1 MKLTYWLLL
10 IFGSNFIMM
19 TSQNMN
25 FTHLSMT
32 VNTHKSF
39 PLSNDELLYD
49 QMYTFMVKFS

>member
-1 MKLTYWLLL
+1 MTNKRLE
-10 IFGSNFIMM
+10 SNFIMM

-39 PLSNDELLYD
+39 PLSFDELLYD